1 MLPEWATVALG
12 RCSFP
17 PPGSAVT
24 CAVSVVAVSLK
35 NLVLAVA
42 AGCEV
47 TAAHVDHGLRPDSA
61 AEADI
66 VEAVADR
73 FGAGFSALTAAV
85 VDGPNL
91 EARARAARHAALPAG
106 ALLGHTMDDQAE
118 TIVLNLLRGS
128 GTAGMAGMR
137 QDGRRPLLGL
147 RRRETRSLCEDLGIE
162 PVEDPSN
169 DDPRFRRNRVRHE
182 LMPLL
187 ADVAERDIVPVLARQ
202 AELFE
207 ADDDLIASR
216 AEGIDPADSSA
227 VRKAPVPVARRLLR
241 RWIAAETGSA
251 HPPDSGTVE
260 RALAVARHERRGTDL
275 GGGFRL
281 DRSGGVLRIER
292 GGPGPSDDTGS
303 AAAGDAP
310 AGE

>member
-24 CAVSVVAVSLK
+24 CAVSGGADSLSL
-35 NLVLAVA
+35 LVLAVA

-47 TAAHVDHGLRPDSA
+47 TAAHVDHGLRPGSA

-187 ADVAERDIVPVLARQ
+187 ADVAERDVVPVLARQ

-207 ADDDLIASR
+207 ADDDLIASQ

-275 GGGFRL
+275 GGRFRL

-292 GGPGPSDDTGS
+292 DGPGPSDDTGS

-310 AGE
+310 SGE